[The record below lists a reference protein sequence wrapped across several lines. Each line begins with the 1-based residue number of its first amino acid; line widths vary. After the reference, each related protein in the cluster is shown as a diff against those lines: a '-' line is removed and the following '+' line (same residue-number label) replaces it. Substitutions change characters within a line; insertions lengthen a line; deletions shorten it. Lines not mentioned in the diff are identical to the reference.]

1 VVEWRPGRAVV
12 VGWEPACV
20 VVVEAPR
27 FVDVVGCSG
36 ETFEIHSS
44 RTITHTAAITET
56 MRIPR
61 RRREAMS

>member
-1 VVEWRPGRAVV
+1 
-12 VGWEPACV
+12 
-20 VVVEAPR
+20 VVEAPR
-27 FVDVVGCSG
+27 VVDVVGCSG